1 MFELTKH
8 NYLDLYTSFGNK
20 FEYQITI
27 EQGEQYQVQ
36 DILLVS
42 DNSVYCEDL
51 EYYYQYLLTEG
62 MLDIEPVSKGVY
74 VDIQNKTIHAV
85 DRKVKFVYQKES
97 KTLQQYKLPIIP
109 KSQFFVSQESGTVY
123 IKKIVNNNTLTYV
136 PYEDST
142 YTNINTDLLY
152 ITSFYYLLNTPYFTS
167 EQNSTIQLGQYEY
180 DMCQKKSRTD
190 LFQLIRNSKITDY
203 LQLPQTFNFKYELVE
218 ETDLNKYKNPI
229 VTSVVNKYNIPLFY
243 KDTKTYQLQKP
254 ISQRSLNDLMSNGV
268 ELTTFNGQIIGK
280 DQYMFEVMFD
290 YQTNTL
296 SYDIYTNLVNQPIMQ
311 HLNIVEDEI
320 HEGLSLYPVQ
330 YCEIN
335 GTDYV
340 TTEKYVK
347 ENDVIHSIRL
357 IGTDSYEDQ
366 NQLVQC
372 RYRNN
377 GKFLNVTTQPQFNIS
392 TQAYKV
398 DDRVYKV
405 NQFGITHIDLDGIV
419 QYNQHNGFIKTEQDL
434 GQKINITLTID
445 LNPYNQMLL
454 QSDGISKD
462 ARLYLLVQYTYQN
475 EYSVILYNM
484 FNETFVLYEN
494 HTLEQPEQNTELT
507 FYGYQKLKFNGDKL
521 FVNELP
527 EGQIKYWTDS
537 LVDAIGGT
545 TPEGFGEGI
554 PGTLYQLT
562 TSLYITTS
570 GSIKTKNESDVM
582 DEMLISIITVTDFD
596 YLPVYTKNNPDYTR
610 NETLIPETSL
620 LHQLIDID
628 TKVY

>member
-1 MFELTKH
+1 MFKLTKH

-36 DILLVS
+36 NILLVS

-85 DRKVKFVYQKES
+85 DRQVKFVYQKES

-123 IKKIVNNNTLTYV
+123 IKKVVNNNTLTYV

-190 LFQLIRNSKITDY
+190 LFQLMHNSKITDY

-330 YCEIN
+330 YCEIS

-347 ENDVIHSIRL
+347 END
-357 IGTDSYEDQ
+357 
-366 NQLVQC
+366 
-372 RYRNN
+372 
-377 GKFLNVTTQPQFNIS
+377 
-392 TQAYKV
+392 
-398 DDRVYKV
+398 
-405 NQFGITHIDLDGIV
+405 
-419 QYNQHNGFIKTEQDL
+419 
-434 GQKINITLTID
+434 
-445 LNPYNQMLL
+445 
-454 QSDGISKD
+454 ISKI
-462 ARLYLLVQYTYQN
+462 Y
-475 EYSVILYNM
+475 
-484 FNETFVLYEN
+484 
-494 HTLEQPEQNTELT
+494 
-507 FYGYQKLKFNGDKL
+507 
-521 FVNELP
+521 
-527 EGQIKYWTDS
+527 
-537 LVDAIGGT
+537 
-545 TPEGFGEGI
+545 
-554 PGTLYQLT
+554 
-562 TSLYITTS
+562 
-570 GSIKTKNESDVM
+570 
-582 DEMLISIITVTDFD
+582 
-596 YLPVYTKNNPDYTR
+596 
-610 NETLIPETSL
+610 
-620 LHQLIDID
+620 
-628 TKVY
+628 